1 MNSILDG
8 LGTSQKIKA
17 LMAVKGITQ
26 QALADTVGVSLWTI
40 QNRFEHGQ
48 WTVAEVR
55 EIAAEYGVNIQDF
68 L

>member
-26 QALADTVGVSLWTI
+26 QALADTVGVSLGTI

-55 EIAAEYGVNIQDF
+55 EIAAEYGVNIQD
-68 L
+68 LL